1 MAVVIPKIMFLA
13 KSQAQKDGL
22 KRKPML
28 MEDMAL
34 DSSAGQSTTI
44 IPALVAKNNA
54 ANKKALRGRSEI
66 TRFQIGLQKKKALME
81 RNINHSVGS
90 SISFDSAV
98 TPDQKVR
105 PKPLRAT
112 TIMNQS
118 KNIAIA

>member
-1 MAVVIPKIMFLA
+1 MFLA

-28 MEDMAL
+28 VEDLAE
-34 DSSAGQSTTI
+34 STGQSTTI

-54 ANKKALRGRSEI
+54 ANKKALRGRSDN
-66 TRFQIGLQKKKALME
+66 TRFQIGLQKKKAALME

-98 TPDQKVR
+98 TPD
-105 PKPLRAT
+105 
-112 TIMNQS
+112 
-118 KNIAIA
+118 